1 MAKSWEDGR
10 WIVTLVSGDEYFVEL
25 DKEDPL
31 GSLESSN
38 WLKGENNDNNDNKH
52 ILLINP
58 KSVITIR
65 NYLGF

>member
-38 WLKGENNDNNDNKH
+38 WLKGAYQRQTED
-52 ILLINP
+52 
-58 KSVITIR
+58 S
-65 NYLGF
+65 